1 MGIQDDFSADTT
13 TSLHLVGTARATDT
27 VNYITD
33 LLGEL
38 QSIAAITGLS
48 NLSNDINAVMS
59 KYTTE
64 SVKV

>member
-13 TSLHLVGTARATDT
+13 ISLQAVGTARATDT

-64 SVKV
+64 SVKA